1 MTYPVKKVYITQK
14 HGVNEEIYK
23 RFGFLGHNGVD
34 LRLHN
39 GNGTPIYAPHSGVV
53 KERRT
58 DEDGYG
64 RYLKIESEVE
74 GSILGHLK
82 DWNVNINKE
91 VEEGDLI
98 AWGDNTGW
106 STGPHLHW
114 GYYRHPRDRQN
125 GYGGT
130 IDPTP
135 FINQELEEDT
145 MWENIKNF
153 LSEKKVPVEQAESKI
168 RAWWES
174 DSKLLQRTIDYENTK
189 TGLEEKIRKLEEV
202 VTDDHDWADVADGL
216 ERRLKV
222 LVFEMQEMGES
233 VTKESEPGAL
243 VDAFK
248 RLVEVKEIPVVPVEK
263 KCLFDIIRAWLGIK

>member
-1 MTYPVKKVYITQK
+1 MTLSEFLERWNGEFCEVAGSANAQNQCVDC
-14 HGVNEEIYK
+14 VNEYIK
-23 RFGFLGHNGVD
+23 N
-34 LRLHN
+34 
-39 GNGTPIYAPHSGVV
+39 
-53 KERRT
+53 
-58 DEDGYG
+58 
-64 RYLKIESEVE
+64 
-74 GSILGHLK
+74 ILGFPIIEWTNAK
-82 DWNVNINKE
+82 DFPSKAGDLYDWIPNTPTGVPL
-91 VEEGDLI
+91 EGDLVVWGNSTAGHI
-98 AWGDNTGW
+98 AIFLEGNTTSFTSFDQNYPLGSPCHVQGHTYSNVIGW
-106 STGPHLHW
+106 M
-114 GYYRHPRDRQN
+114 RAKAE
-125 GYGGT
+125 
-130 IDPTP
+130 IK
-135 FINQELEEDT
+135 DT

-243 VDAFK
+243 VEAFK
-248 RLVEVKEIPVVPVEK
+248 RLTEVKVAPVVVQK
-263 KCLFDIIRAWLGIK
+263 KCLWEKIMEWLKIK